1 MRSESLKGTFLLLI
15 GICLL
20 GVGVYFVREQ
30 LEFISN
36 SVETAGIV
44 EEVSTHRS
52 KGTTRY
58 LPIVGYTVGGESY
71 RVNGK
76 ASSSSSHDYEVGDA
90 VRVRYEKNDPT
101 SAKLVS
107 FSDMWLIST
116 LMLGLGSLFFAI
128 GIYDIRIRLHNQKMR
143 TQLPLSGKKL
153 LLAGR
158 VEERKTKNNTY
169 FFILADWLNSADG
182 KMITFSS
189 DKVRY
194 DPTQFVK
201 DKELKV
207 WIDPH
212 NPKKNHYMDISFLP
226 PAS

>member
-1 MRSESLKGTFLLLI
+1 MKPENLKGILLLLI

-20 GVGVYFVREQ
+20 GVGLYFLREQ

-90 VRVRYEKNDPT
+90 VRVRYEKNDPA

-107 FSDMWLIST
+107 FSDMWLVST
-116 LMLGLGSLFFAI
+116 LMLGLGSLFTII

-143 TQLPLSGKKL
+143 TELPRSGKKL
-153 LLAGR
+153 QLTGR
-158 VEERKTKNNTY
+158 VEARETKSRTE
-169 FFILADWLNSADG
+169 FFVVADWLNPSDG
-182 KMITFSS
+182 KMIIFRS
-189 DKVRY
+189 DKIKY

-201 DKELKV
+201 DKELTV
-207 WIDPH
+207 WIDPQ
-212 NPKKNHYMDISFLP
+212 NPKKNHYIDISFLP
-226 PAS
+226 EAS

>member
-1 MRSESLKGTFLLLI
+1 MKSEGLKGAFLLLI

-36 SVETAGIV
+36 SVETGGIV

-58 LPIVGYTVGGESY
+58 LPIVGYTVDGESY

-90 VRVRYEKNDPT
+90 VRVRYEKNDPA
-101 SAKLVS
+101 SAELVS
-107 FSDMWLIST
+107 FSDMWLVST
-116 LMLGLGSLFFAI
+116 LMLGLGVLFSII
-128 GIYDIRIRLHNQKMR
+128 GIYDIRIRLHNQRMR
-143 TQLPLSGKKL
+143 TELPRSGKKL
-153 LLAGR
+153 QLTGR
-158 VEERKTKNNTY
+158 VEARETKSRTE
-169 FFILADWLNSADG
+169 FFVVADWLNPSDG
-182 KMITFSS
+182 KMITFRS
-189 DKVRY
+189 DKIKY

-207 WIDPH
+207 WIDPQ
-212 NPKKNHYMDISFLP
+212 NPKKNHYIDISFLP
-226 PAS
+226 PVS

>member
-1 MRSESLKGTFLLLI
+1 MKQENLKGILLLLI

-20 GVGVYFVREQ
+20 SVGLYFLREQ

-71 RVNGK
+71 KVNGK

-90 VRVRYEKNDPT
+90 VRVRYEKNDPA

-107 FSDMWLIST
+107 FSDMWLVST
-116 LMLGLGSLFFAI
+116 LMLGLGSLFTII

-143 TQLPLSGKKL
+143 TELPRSGKKL
-153 LLAGR
+153 QLTGR
-158 VEERKTKNNTY
+158 VEARETKSRTE
-169 FFILADWLNSADG
+169 FFVVADWLNPSDG
-182 KMITFSS
+182 KMIIFRS
-189 DKVRY
+189 DKIKY

-201 DKELKV
+201 DKELTV
-207 WIDPH
+207 WIDPQ
-212 NPKKNHYMDISFLP
+212 NPKKNHYIDISFLP
-226 PAS
+226 EAS

>member
-1 MRSESLKGTFLLLI
+1 MRSESLKGIFLLLI

-76 ASSSSSHDYEVGDA
+76 LPVVH
-90 VRVRYEKNDPT
+90 
-101 SAKLVS
+101 
-107 FSDMWLIST
+107 
-116 LMLGLGSLFFAI
+116 LM
-128 GIYDIRIRLHNQKMR
+128 
-143 TQLPLSGKKL
+143 T
-153 LLAGR
+153 
-158 VEERKTKNNTY
+158 TK
-169 FFILADWLNSADG
+169 
-182 KMITFSS
+182 
-189 DKVRY
+189 
-194 DPTQFVK
+194 
-201 DKELKV
+201 
-207 WIDPH
+207 
-212 NPKKNHYMDISFLP
+212 
-226 PAS
+226 